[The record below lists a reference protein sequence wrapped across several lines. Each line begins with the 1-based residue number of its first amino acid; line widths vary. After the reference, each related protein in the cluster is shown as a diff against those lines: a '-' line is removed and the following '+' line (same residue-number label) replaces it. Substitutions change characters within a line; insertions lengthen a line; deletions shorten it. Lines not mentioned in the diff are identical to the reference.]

1 MIPSDPEDRD
11 VLAGE
16 YVLGLLDAAAM
27 ADVER
32 ALRSDADLARR
43 VAFWEEQLLPASAAL
58 GKAEVDPA
66 QWARIEQALAT
77 RRHVPGRTAAPASM
91 RSKHGMMRAAWRSP
105 FLWRTTTGLAM
116 AAALVLAILLGR
128 LSAPA
133 ESPTRYFAILQS
145 RDALGQ
151 ESGPGWLIQVAQN
164 GTVRSLPLADVQ
176 PGTGRALQLWTLWD
190 QTRGPVSLGVLPP
203 GGAIH
208 LPPERLEAIGDGQL
222 FEITLEPEAGSPI
235 GRPTGRIL
243 FIGRAKGAATQ
254 AL

>member
-1 MIPSDPEDRD
+1 MIPSAPEDRD

-16 YVLGLLDAAAM
+16 YVLGLLDATTTAE
-27 ADVER
+27 VER
-32 ALRSDADLARR
+32 ALDSDADLSRR
-43 VAFWEEQLLPASAAL
+43 VAFWEERLLPASAAL
-58 GKAEVDPA
+58 GSVEVDPA
-66 QWARIEQALAT
+66 HWVRIERDLLTRRQGFGRTTALAYSL
-77 RRHVPGRTAAPASM
+77 RRRGLI
-91 RSKHGMMRAAWRSP
+91 GAAWRNP
-105 FLWRTTTGLAM
+105 ALWRVTTATAT
-116 AAALVLAILLGR
+116 AAAILLAILPSR

-145 RDALGQ
+145 RDAAGQ

-164 GTVRSLPLADVQ
+164 GTVRSLPLTNVQ
-176 PGTGRALQLWTLWD
+176 PGNGRSLQLWTLWD
-190 QTRGPVSLGVLPP
+190 QARGPVSLGVLPP
-203 GGAIH
+203 GGAIR

-243 FIGRAKGAATQ
+243 FIGRAKGATTQ

>member
-1 MIPSDPEDRD
+1 MIPSLPEDRD

-16 YVLGLLDAAAM
+16 YVLGLLDAATA
-27 ADVER
+27 AEVER
-32 ALRSDADLARR
+32 ALKSDADFARR
-43 VAFWEEQLLPASAAL
+43 VAFWEERLLPASAVL
-58 GKAEVDPA
+58 GSAEVDPT
-66 QWARIEQALAT
+66 QWARIEQDLAT
-77 RRHVPGRTAAPASM
+77 RRQALTRVTAPVPLRPRRAMA
-91 RSKHGMMRAAWRSP
+91 RAAWRSAG
-105 FLWRTTTGLAM
+105 LWRATTALAT
-116 AAALVLAILLGR
+116 AAAILLAVLPNR

-133 ESPTRYFAILQS
+133 ESPTRFFAILQS
-145 RDALGQ
+145 RDAAGQ

-164 GTVRSLPLADVQ
+164 GTVRSLPLADVR
-176 PGTGRALQLWTLWD
+176 PGSGRSLQLWTLWD
-190 QTRGPVSLGVLPP
+190 QARGPVSLGVLPP
-203 GGAIH
+203 GGAIR